1 MWQTIRRFWKYLA
14 VKLRVR
20 HEERADPK
28 VPLEQAIQE
37 AKEQHKRLTEQAA
50 NVIANQKQAQT
61 RLDRALAESEKA
73 SASARQALLL
83 ADQEN
88 RMGNAAPPVRKGH
101 RLEDAGDRVDHR
113 GVRP

>member
-28 VPLEQAIQE
+28 VQLEQAIQE

-88 RMGNAAPPVRKGH
+88 GLTVLFRIPRDGPSVPPPAAGK
-101 RLEDAGDRVDHR
+101 DC
-113 GVRP
+113 